1 MKWTLIL
8 WSLVV
13 FQRIWEVGIAKQNGE
28 WMRRQGGKEVG
39 REHYPLLVGVH
50 VLFFLGILV
59 EMFLYRA
66 TPPTWWWIPFTLFI
80 GVQALRYWSIRSLG
94 RFWNTR
100 IWVLPNTP
108 IERKGPYRYMRHP
121 NYVAVVTEFL
131 VFPLLFGAY
140 VTCIVMT
147 FVNILVLVLLRI
159 PMEEQALKEVS
170 LSLNEEEMEYTG
182 GLFSRWD
189 QEPS

>member
-13 FQRIWEVGIAKQNGE
+13 LQRIWEIGVAKQNGE
-28 WMRRQGGKEVG
+28 WIRRRGGQEIG
-39 REHYPLLVGVH
+39 GEHYPLIVGVH

-59 EMFLYRA
+59 EMFLYHA
-66 TPPTWWWIPFTLFI
+66 TSPSWWWLPFTLFI

-100 IWVLPNTP
+100 IWVIPNTP

-159 PMEEQALKEVS
+159 PMEEKALQEVS